1 MRPVRIYYNK
11 TGKLKYISH
20 LDINRVMLRMIR
32 RGKINVWFTEG
43 FHQHPYVNFA
53 LPLSLGFESES
64 EAVDMRIN
72 DDMTNEEIMARLSD
86 VAPDGM
92 EIPAVCDPIKKFSEI
107 AYADFYIVIKGEC
120 ENALNDFL
128 SQPQIIVQ
136 KTTKKGGIKQIDL
149 KEKIVKYSVSEE
161 NGDTALLITLPAGTQ
176 ENINPNLVLAA
187 FSDDLSINR
196 VVRRAIYDSEMNI
209 FA

>member
-1 MRPVRIYYNK
+1 MRPVRVFYNK

-32 RGKINVWFTEG
+32 RAHINVWFTEG
-43 FHQHPYVNFA
+43 FNQHPYINFA

-72 DDMTNEEIMARLSD
+72 DDMSDGEIMERLSS

-92 EIPAVCDPIKKFSEI
+92 KITAVKEPIKKFSEI
-107 AYADFYIVIKGEC
+107 AYADFRITLRGEYADSLC
-120 ENALNDFL
+120 SFL
-128 SQPQIIVQ
+128 EQDEITVE
-136 KTTKKGGIKQIDL
+136 KTTKKGGTKQIDL
-149 KEKIVKYSVSEE
+149 KQKIAKYSVSQSD
-161 NGDTALLITLPAGTQ
+161 GKTVLLITLPAGSQ
-176 ENINPNLVLAA
+176 ENINPNLILGA
-187 FSDDLSINR
+187 FGDDLPVKSI
-196 VVRRAIYDSEMNI
+196 VRTAVYDSEMNI

>member
-92 EIPAVCDPIKKFSEI
+92 EITAVCNPIKKFSEI

-120 ENALNDFL
+120 QKELDDFL
-128 SQPQIIVQ
+128 SQPQIIVE

-149 KEKIVKYSVSEE
+149 KEKIVKYSVSAE

>member
-1 MRPVRIYYNK
+1 MRPVRVFYNK

-32 RGKINVWFTEG
+32 RAHINVWFTEG
-43 FHQHPYVNFA
+43 FNQHPYINFA

-72 DDMTNEEIMARLSD
+72 DDMSDGEIMERLSA

-92 EIPAVCDPIKKFSEI
+92 KITAVKEPIKKFSEI
-107 AYADFYIVIKGEC
+107 AYADFRITLRGEYADSLC
-120 ENALNDFL
+120 SFL
-128 SQPQIIVQ
+128 EQDEITVE
-136 KTTKKGGIKQIDL
+136 KTTKKGGTKQIHL
-149 KEKIVKYSVSEE
+149 KQKIAKYSVSQSDGE
-161 NGDTALLITLPAGTQ
+161 TVLLITLPAGSQ
-176 ENINPNLVLAA
+176 ENINPNLILGA
-187 FSDDLSINR
+187 FGDDLPVKSI
-196 VVRRAIYDSEMNI
+196 VRTAVYDSEMNI

>member
-1 MRPVRIYYNK
+1 MRPVRVFYNK

-32 RGKINVWFTEG
+32 RAHINVWFTEG
-43 FHQHPYVNFA
+43 FNQHPYINFA

-72 DDMTNEEIMARLSD
+72 DDMSDGEIMERLSS

-92 EIPAVCDPIKKFSEI
+92 KITAVKEPIKKFSEI
-107 AYADFYIVIKGEC
+107 AYADFRITLRGEYADSLC
-120 ENALNDFL
+120 SFL
-128 SQPQIIVQ
+128 EQDEITVE
-136 KTTKKGGIKQIDL
+136 KTTKKGGTKQIDL
-149 KEKIVKYSVSEE
+149 KQKIAKYSVSQSD
-161 NGDTALLITLPAGTQ
+161 GKTVLLITLPAGSQ
-176 ENINPNLVLAA
+176 ENINPNLILGA
-187 FSDDLSINR
+187 FGDDLPIKSI
-196 VVRRAIYDSEMNI
+196 VRTAVYDSEMNI

>member
-128 SQPQIIVQ
+128 SQPQIIVE

-187 FSDDLSINR
+187 FSDDLAIKR